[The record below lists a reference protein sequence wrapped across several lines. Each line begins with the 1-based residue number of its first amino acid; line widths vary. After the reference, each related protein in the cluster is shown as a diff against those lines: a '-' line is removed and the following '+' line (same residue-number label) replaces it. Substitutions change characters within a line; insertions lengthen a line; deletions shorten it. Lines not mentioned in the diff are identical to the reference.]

1 MNVAE
6 HGGRE
11 AGAFK
16 EGAQRLVRE
25 ADQWKGSGGTGRF
38 PQRASKP
45 QLIGFPREREP
56 KASVAHTIGRPM
68 PS

>member
-38 PQRASKP
+38 PQHQTAKV
-45 QLIGFPREREP
+45 PRERNPRSRAKE
-56 KASVAHTIGRPM
+56 SQ
-68 PS
+68 